1 MAQAVSKLVNF
12 KEFIDW
18 YPNTGIRYE
27 LRDGVIVEM
36 PPPTGKHEK
45 VVGFIARKLTVEFDR
60 LDLPFTIPKTAFV
73 KPEFADSAYSPDVLL
88 LNLDNLDNEPLW
100 NQESTVSQ
108 PASIPLVV
116 EVVSTNWRDDY
127 YKKLADYVELCSSR
141 RVEMGISEYWIADYA
156 ALGGK
161 KFIGNPKQPT
171 IFVCE
176 LVNGEYSFNQFRGDN
191 KIISPTFPQ
200 LNLTAQQ
207 IFDAA
212 V

>member
-1 MAQAVSKLVNF
+1 MAQAIPKLITF
-12 KEFIDW
+12 EEFIDW

-27 LRDGVIVEM
+27 LRDGVIVKM
-36 PPPTGKHEK
+36 APPTGNHEK

-60 LDLPFTIPKTAFV
+60 FDLPYTIPKTAFV
-73 KPEFADSAYSPDVLL
+73 KPESADSAYSPDVLL

-100 NQESTVSQ
+100 NKESTVSQ
-108 PASIPLVV
+108 PASIPLLV

-127 YKKLADYVELCSSR
+127 YKKLADYE
-141 RVEMGISEYWIADYA
+141 EMGISEYWIADYA

-212 V
+212 I

>member
-1 MAQAVSKLVNF
+1 MAQAVPKLITF
-12 KEFIDW
+12 EEFIDW

-27 LRDGVIVEM
+27 LSDGVIVEM
-36 PPPTGKHEK
+36 PPPSGNHEK

-60 LDLPFTIPKTAFV
+60 LDLPYTIPKTAFV

-100 NQESTVSQ
+100 KKESAVSQ

-127 YKKLADYVELCSSR
+127 YKKLADYEQ
-141 RVEMGISEYWIADYA
+141 MGILEYWIADYA

-176 LVNGEYSFNQFRGDN
+176 LVNGEYRFNEFRGDN

-207 IFDAA
+207 IFDAG

>member
-1 MAQAVSKLVNF
+1 MAQAVSKLVTF
-12 KEFIDW
+12 AEFIDW

-27 LRDGVIVEM
+27 LRDGIIVEM
-36 PPPTGKHEK
+36 PPPNGNHEK

-60 LDLPFTIPKTAFV
+60 LNLPFTIPKTAFV

-88 LNLDNLDNEPLW
+88 LNLDNLDNESLW
-100 NQESTVSQ
+100 NKESTVSQ

-127 YKKLADYVELCSSR
+127 YKKLADYE
-141 RVEMGISEYWIADYA
+141 EMGILEYWIADYA

-176 LVNGEYSFNQFRGDN
+176 LINGEYRFNEFRGES
-191 KIISPTFPQ
+191 KIVSPTFPQ

-212 V
+212 L